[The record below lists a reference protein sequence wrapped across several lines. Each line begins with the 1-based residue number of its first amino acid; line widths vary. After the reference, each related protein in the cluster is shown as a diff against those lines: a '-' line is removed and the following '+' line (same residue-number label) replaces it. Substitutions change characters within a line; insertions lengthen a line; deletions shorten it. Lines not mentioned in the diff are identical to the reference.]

1 MLRYGSDM
9 IDAPSSSLS
18 PQSLEQELGEALQ
31 RAESAAGTVVPVLR
45 HVLANED
52 NSLFGDEIVARIRGM
67 VRHLGVQLLDR
78 LAVGPESGFPEEHG
92 DERVA
97 RLSDLLLESDA
108 LVQHLHALALETQLA
123 DRLHA
128 RFGTDPVLTPL
139 LQAQIATSDPDL
151 SALAM
156 RFLAAQARHGQSQ
169 RRMKLPLLELPGDH
183 LHHALL
189 AMQSID
195 PEAAP
200 EASAS
205 AAQGVR
211 RDYDEASTRLG
222 LASLLL
228 ARMGAGAVAALSINH
243 SGAALFA
250 SALALGAGLDRDAA
264 VLATHE
270 TQAARLALA
279 LRAAGSKPELVRE
292 QCLALHP
299 DLDFPE
305 QFDAIGPD
313 RAAALLAAGSS
324 FDGY

>member
-1 MLRYGSDM
+1 MVRYGIGM
-9 IDAPSSSLS
+9 IDAPTPSLD
-18 PQSLEQELGEALQ
+18 PQWLEQELGAALES
-31 RAESAAGTVVPVLR
+31 ADSAAGTVVPILR
-45 HVLANED
+45 HVLSNED

-67 VRHLGVQLLDR
+67 VRHLAVQLLDR
-78 LAVGPESGFPEEHG
+78 LETAADGGFPAEH
-92 DERVA
+92 DNERVA

-108 LVQHLHALALETQLA
+108 LVRHVHATALETQLA

-139 LQAQIATSDPDL
+139 IQSQIAASDADL

-195 PEAAP
+195 PDTSPEAA
-200 EASAS
+200 AS
-205 AAQGVR
+205 AAQVVR
-211 RDYDEASTRLG
+211 REYDEATTRLG

-228 ARMGAGAVAALSINH
+228 TRMGAGAIDALSVNH
-243 SGAALFA
+243 AGVALFA
-250 SALALGAGLDRDAA
+250 SALALGSGFDRDSAL
-264 VLATHE
+264 LATHE
-270 TQAARLALA
+270 SQAARLALA
-279 LRAAGSKPELVRE
+279 LRSAGSKPDAVRE

-305 QFDAIGPD
+305 QFDAISPD

-324 FDGY
+324 FEGF